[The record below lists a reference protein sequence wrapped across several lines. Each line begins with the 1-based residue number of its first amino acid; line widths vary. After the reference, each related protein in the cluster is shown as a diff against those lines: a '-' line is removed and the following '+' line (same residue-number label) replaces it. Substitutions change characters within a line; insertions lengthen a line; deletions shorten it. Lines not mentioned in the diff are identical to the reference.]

1 MHISD
6 LDSQRSFKTN
16 DFELGSP
23 DVDYLTANPPYG
35 SSATFVLP
43 SGADSDLLY
52 LLSRGSLSHGSI
64 KVDAVE
70 SSSDD
75 VRVNVEAR
83 YWSRKALQRAV
94 VCKLEKDDG
103 DARGVGIFTPRSS
116 RGLGPL
122 DYIRFNIHVQI
133 PVSASKT
140 PRVVKAF
147 KTALANFRHEFGDT
161 VDKLR
166 FEALTLEATNAAV
179 TVKVRMSFTHLH
191 PFGQGLMSEI
201 IYQSVFAHVGVVR
214 TSNGLIEGSFNSSQR
229 MKIETTNAHVDA
241 LVNLSNNSTGLRRNT
256 FLEIFSWDG
265 CVHLIGCSTYMTLT
279 HTSSLI
285 IALSQAQ

>member
-1 MHISD
+1 MDQHSWMHISD
-6 LDSQRSFKTN
+6 LDSQRSFQTN
-16 DFELGSP
+16 DFELDSP

-64 KVDAVE
+64 QVDAVE

-103 DARGVGIFTPRSS
+103 DAHGVGIFTPRSS

-147 KTALANFRHEFGDT
+147 KTALANFRHELGDT

-179 TVKVRMSFTHLH
+179 IVKVRMSSAHVYL
-191 PFGQGLMSEI
+191 FGQG
-201 IYQSVFAHVGVVR
+201 
-214 TSNGLIEGSFNSSQR
+214 
-229 MKIETTNAHVDA
+229 
-241 LVNLSNNSTGLRRNT
+241 
-256 FLEIFSWDG
+256 
-265 CVHLIGCSTYMTLT
+265 
-279 HTSSLI
+279 
-285 IALSQAQ
+285 